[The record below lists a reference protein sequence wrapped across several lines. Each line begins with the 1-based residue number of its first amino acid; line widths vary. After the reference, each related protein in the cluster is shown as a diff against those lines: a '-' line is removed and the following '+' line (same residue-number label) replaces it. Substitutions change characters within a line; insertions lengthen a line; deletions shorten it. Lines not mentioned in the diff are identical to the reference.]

1 MIATPTG
8 KQAIGT
14 LKEGDQVTAYDPA
27 SKHTSTQTVQQVF
40 INHDTDLLDVTLS
53 TPTPSAKPEAAPTK
67 SKQQDAEVASH
78 GSHAPPSTHE
88 TIHTTQ
94 KHPWLTTDNGW
105 VKAGDLHVGEQVQR
119 LDGSTATITALK
131 VVAGEQDMYD
141 LTVSQVHTFAV
152 GDGQAV
158 VHNCASNSLPP
169 LSKSQIHNG
178 LQQAKVI
185 GSTTRTGAV
194 VKEAGTNQMLGAAR
208 SGAPRSGI
216 FAPMKTLR
224 PHQPPGQGIC
234 AEFHCSV
241 IVGARRGTSLDIFVH
256 HSQGKGPCRAC
267 ASTFQRWANA
277 NAAPIRVFWQKLGGR
292 FGMHVWQRR

>member
-1 MIATPTG
+1 M
-8 KQAIGT
+8 
-14 LKEGDQVTAYDPA
+14 
-27 SKHTSTQTVQQVF
+27 QQVF

-53 TPTPSAKPEAAPTK
+53 LNAATVKAEFAPTR

-131 VVAGEQDMYD
+131 VVAGEQEMYD

-158 VHNCASNSLPP
+158 VHNTNQGCGVTPGEVASYGSLKYKSLPDKLDLHHVP
-169 LSKSQIHNG
+169 
-178 LQQAKVI
+178 ADKVI
-185 GSTTRTGAV
+185 ELFGIARSKGAAMALPKALHANTRTYQNDAKPIIAV
-194 VKEAGTNQMLGAAR
+194 AKAA
-208 SGAPRSGI
+208 
-216 FAPMKTLR
+216 L
-224 PHQPPGQGIC
+224 Q
-234 AEFHCSV
+234 
-241 IVGARRGTSLDIFVH
+241 RGTAWNKVFRQELARDLWDLHGHVPNTQLRQVIRYWRSY
-256 HSQGKGPCRAC
+256 
-267 ASTFQRWANA
+267 
-277 NAAPIRVFWQKLGGR
+277 APFLLRKR
-292 FGMHVWQRR
+292 